1 MKWRPNETWRLAVRP
16 EFFRDSDGLM
26 SGNRQTIYAITGS
39 LEYRLSP
46 IDMNV
51 LSARLEYRFDRSTGP
66 DGGFYEGPGNVLVAN
81 QHLVIASVMLL
92 FDTASRGRIGTRPEP
107 VESAE

>member
-1 MKWRPNETWRLAVRP
+1 M
-16 EFFRDSDGLM
+16 DSDGLM
-26 SGNRQTIYAITGS
+26 TGSCQDIFAFTGS

-46 IDMNV
+46 IEMNV

-66 DGGFYEGPGNVLVAN
+66 DGGFYEGSDDALTAN

-92 FDTASRGRIGTRPEP
+92 FDTASRRRIGARPEP
-107 VESAE
+107 VESVD